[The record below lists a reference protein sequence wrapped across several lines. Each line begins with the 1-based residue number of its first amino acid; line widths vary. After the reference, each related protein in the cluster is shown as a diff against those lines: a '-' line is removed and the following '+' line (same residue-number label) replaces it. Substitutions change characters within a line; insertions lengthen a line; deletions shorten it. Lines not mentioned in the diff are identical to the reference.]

1 MASRASSKTYRFGV
15 VTVSDRAAAGVYAD
29 KSGPAVVQVLAA
41 QFPTATIETR
51 IVPDDADAIRAALRW
66 DPPMDAV
73 LTTGGTGLGPRDI
86 TPEVTREYCE
96 REVPGLAEFLRYR
109 SAQTVPS
116 AVLSRGYCGVAGKTL
131 YINVPGSTSG
141 ARQCT
146 ELVVPVLAHAVQML
160 AGGGHG

>member
-1 MASRASSKTYRFGV
+1 MANHASPQTYRFGV

-29 KSGPAVVQVLAA
+29 ESGPAVVQVLAA
-41 QFPTATIETR
+41 AFPAATIDTR
-51 IVPDDADAIRAALRW
+51 IVPDDAAAISAALRW
-66 DPPMDAV
+66 DPPVDAV
-73 LTTGGTGLGPRDI
+73 FTTGGTGLGPRDI

-96 REVPGLAEFLRYR
+96 REVPGLAESLRYQ

-116 AVLSRGYCGVAGKTL
+116 AVLSRGYCGVAGTTL
-131 YINVPGSTSG
+131 YLNLPGSVSG

-146 ELVVPVLAHAVQML
+146 EFAVPVLAHAVKML